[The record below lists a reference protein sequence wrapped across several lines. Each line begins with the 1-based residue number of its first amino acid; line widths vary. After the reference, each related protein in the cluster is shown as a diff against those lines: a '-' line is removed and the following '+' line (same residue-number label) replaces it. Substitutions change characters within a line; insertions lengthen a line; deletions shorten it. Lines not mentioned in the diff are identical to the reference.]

1 MFSCA
6 YQEEKMSATRLIAL
20 HVASLFEHPAGVF
33 HYLIMLLLRVFHI
46 MLRCRFDGLVVQRGC
61 NQLDVSGLLIQLR
74 PVSRTQLVR
83 RDPVSVCDPGTLSV
97 ILDEQLDRA
106 DGHPLMAD

>member
-1 MFSCA
+1 M
-6 YQEEKMSATRLIAL
+6 TL
-20 HVASLFEHPAGVF
+20 LFEQPAGVF
-33 HYLIMLLLRVFHI
+33 HHLIMLLLGIFDV

-74 PVSRTQLVR
+74 PVSPTQLVR
-83 RDPVSVCDPGTLSV
+83 RDPVCICDPGTFSV